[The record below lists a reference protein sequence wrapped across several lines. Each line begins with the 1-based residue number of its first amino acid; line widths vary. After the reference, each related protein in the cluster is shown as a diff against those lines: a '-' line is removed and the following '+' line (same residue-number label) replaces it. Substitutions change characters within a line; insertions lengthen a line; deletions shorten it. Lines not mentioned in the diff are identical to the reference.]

1 MVSVPHP
8 KYKFK
13 EDFTA
18 KLCTNYLESYTNKT
32 PCKSYE
38 DLVFKKGNVFEA
50 VKNVNITD
58 PNVVVGLAKMTPF
71 QIPLNILE
79 KVDDSTPITDVVQG
93 NPEEVKAIK
102 EAIKEEEEKKVKMMF
117 IVPTMVILAVVW
129 IYGLRKL

>member
-18 KLCTNYLESYTNKT
+18 KLCNNYIESFTTKT

-58 PNVVVGLAKMTPF
+58 PNVIVGLAKMTPF
-71 QIPLNILE
+71 QVPLNILE
-79 KVDDSTPITDVVQG
+79 KVDDSISITDVVQG
-93 NPEEVKAIK
+93 DPEVNKANKQKVID
-102 EAIKEEEEKKVKMMF
+102 AEEKKVKMIF
-117 IVPTMVILAVVW
+117 IVPTILILAIVW
-129 IYGLRKL
+129 IYGIRKL

>member
-18 KLCTNYLESYTNKT
+18 KLCTNYIESYTTKT

-50 VKNVNITD
+50 VKNINITD
-58 PNVVVGLAKMTPF
+58 PNVIVGLAKMTPF
-71 QIPLNILE
+71 QVPLNVLE
-79 KVDDSTPITDVVQG
+79 KVDDSTPITDIIQG
-93 NPEEVKAIK
+93 DPLVNKAK
-102 EAIKEEEEKKVKMMF
+102 KQAETDAEEKKVKMMF
-117 IVPTMVILAVVW
+117 IVPTIAILAIVW
-129 IYGLRKL
+129 IYGIKKL

>member
-18 KLCTNYLESYTNKT
+18 KLCSNFIKSFTTKK

-50 VKNVNITD
+50 NLNVNNKN
-58 PNVVVGLAKMTPF
+58 PNIIFGYAKMTPF
-71 QIPLNILE
+71 EVPLSILE
-79 KVDDSTPITDVVQG
+79 KVDDSTEITDVVQG
-93 NPEEVKAIK
+93 DPRVNKAK
-102 EAIKEEEEKKVKMMF
+102 KQAIIDAEEKKVKMMF
-117 IVPTMVILAVVW
+117 IVPTICILAVVW
-129 IYGLRKL
+129 IFGIKKL

>member
-18 KLCTNYLESYTNKT
+18 KLCTNYLESYINKT
-32 PCKSYE
+32 PCKFYE

>member
-8 KYKFK
+8 KYRFK

-71 QIPLNILE
+71 QVPLNILE

-93 NPEEVKAIK
+93 NPEEVKAK
-102 EAIKEEEEKKVKMMF
+102 KQAIADEEEKRVKMMF
-117 IVPTMVILAVVW
+117 IMPTIAILAIVW
-129 IYGLRKL
+129 IYGLKKL